1 MQFNPTL
8 LLTMRKARKW
18 SRNKLAERS
27 SVTAQTIWEIE
38 SGRTLN
44 PTTPTVNSLAGA
56 FDVEPAV
63 FYSPNTNLSY
73 QTVASAAS

>member
-1 MQFNPTL
+1 MQFNPAL
-8 LLTMRKARKW
+8 LLKMRKDRKW

-27 SVTAQTIWEIE
+27 SVTAQAIWEIE

-44 PTTPTVNSLAGA
+44 PKTPTVNGLACA

-63 FYSPNTNLSY
+63 FYSPDTNLSY
-73 QTVASAAS
+73 HVANSAAS